1 MKCECQL
8 CGEIKEIFCCS
19 PENKETTFKLFG
31 ISGSNLPICQPC
43 MIKKH
48 QNPEF
53 MINLNQIVS
62 GIKKWLNSY
71 GFSKICACESC
82 VEETGLEFKS
92 GYVE

>member
-8 CGEIKEIFCCS
+8 CGEIKEIYCWS

-53 MINLNQIVS
+53 MIKSLEEFARLLRQDL
-62 GIKKWLNSY
+62 KKQKED
-71 GFSKICACESC
+71 SK
-82 VEETGLEFKS
+82 
-92 GYVE
+92 